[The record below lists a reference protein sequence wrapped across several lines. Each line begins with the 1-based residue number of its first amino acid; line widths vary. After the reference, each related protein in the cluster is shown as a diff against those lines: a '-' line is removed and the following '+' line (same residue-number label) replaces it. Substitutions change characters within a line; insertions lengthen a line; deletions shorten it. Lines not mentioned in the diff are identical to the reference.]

1 MSDDVKGFVY
11 NPILGLLGKKRHI
24 VTLVVMSMWDH
35 TKTYSVDE
43 IVELS
48 NGEISNYSVYYAF
61 RELAEKGV
69 LVEVSK
75 NKYRIKTED
84 QDVMR
89 FIYDLKRL
97 YLSSSILVYH
107 LGFKEVNKD
116 EDRTESGSKDE

>member
-11 NPILGLLGKKRHI
+11 NPILELLGKKRHI
-24 VTLVVMSMWDH
+24 VTLVVMAMWDH
-35 TKTYSVDE
+35 TKTYSVDD

-48 NGEISNYSVYYAF
+48 NGEISNYPIYYAF
-61 RELAEKGV
+61 KELAKKGI

-75 NKYRIKTED
+75 NRYRIKTED

-107 LGFKEVNKD
+107 LRFQEVNKD
-116 EDRTESGSKDE
+116 ENRNESGSKDE